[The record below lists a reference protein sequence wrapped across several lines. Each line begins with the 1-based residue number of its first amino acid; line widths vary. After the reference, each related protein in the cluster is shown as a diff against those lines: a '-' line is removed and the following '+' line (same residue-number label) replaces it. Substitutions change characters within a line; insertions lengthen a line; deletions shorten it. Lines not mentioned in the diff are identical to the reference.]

1 MRFGAQPGSLTA
13 PIASGK
19 RNRWARGRLI
29 RAVILML
36 TGVSAMAVGA
46 AEPVRYPDVVP
57 GNELRFPEDEGSHP
71 RHRIEWWYVTGLLED
86 DQPQPLGFQVTFFR
100 VRPGLG
106 ESNPSR
112 FAPRQILFAHAAVAD
127 PRAGR
132 LRHAQR
138 AARAGF
144 DLAYART
151 DVLDVRLDDWF
162 LARGDGGYTTAVSG
176 EDFSFELRFEPTR
189 PPLLHGDAGY
199 SRKGQDPLAAS
210 YYYSLPQLVTKGK
223 VSIQGRARD
232 VTGTAWLDHEWSS
245 RIVEQ
250 AAVGWDWVGINLEDG
265 GALMAFR
272 MRGESGATQWAS
284 ATLTS
289 AEEGRRVF
297 DPQAVEWEPLG
308 RWRSPST
315 AAEYP
320 VRWRLRVGEQRFTV
334 EPLMDDAEL
343 DSRSSTGLIYWEG
356 PVRLLREDGT
366 QAGSG
371 YLEMTG
377 YADRVRF

>member
-1 MRFGAQPGSLTA
+1 MRFGAQPASSTA
-13 PIASGK
+13 ARATGTV
-19 RNRWARGRLI
+19 NRLPFGRLI
-29 RAVILML
+29 RGWVLVL
-36 TGVSAMAVGA
+36 TGASAMSVHA
-46 AEPVRYPDVVP
+46 AEPVAYPDVVP
-57 GNELRFPEDEGSHP
+57 GKELRFPEDEGSHP
-71 RHRIEWWYVTGLLED
+71 QHRIEWWYVTGLLED
-86 DQPQPLGFQVTFFR
+86 DEAQPLGFQVTFFR

-144 DLAYART
+144 GLAYAREN
-151 DVLDVRLDDWF
+151 VLDVRLDDWF
-162 LARGDGGYTTAVSG
+162 LLRRDSEYTTAVSG
-176 EDFSFELRFEPTR
+176 ENFSFELRFEPTR
-189 PPLLHGDAGY
+189 PPLLHGNAGY
-199 SRKGQDPLAAS
+199 SRKGKDPLAAS
-210 YYYSLPQLVTKGK
+210 YYYSLPQLIAHGK
-223 VSIQGRARD
+223 VSIDGRARQ
-232 VTGTAWLDHEWSS
+232 VAGTAWLDHEWSS

-250 AAVGWDWVGINLEDG
+250 AAVGWDWIGINLDDG

-289 AEEGRRVF
+289 PDQGRRVF
-297 DPQAVEWEPLG
+297 DPEAVEWEPLA

-315 AAEYP
+315 GAEYP

-334 EPLMDDAEL
+334 EPLMNDAEL
-343 DSRSSTGLIYWEG
+343 DSRSSTGLVYWEG